1 MSKALLFTG
10 QGSQYVGMVKDLFDK
25 YPVARDL
32 VEKADKALG
41 FSISNICFDGP
52 AETLKETRYTQ
63 PALFL
68 HSAVAYNLV
77 KDNMEFSVVAG
88 HSVGEYAALYA
99 AEVISFEDAI
109 KLVALRGQL
118 MFTAGEDEPG
128 TMMAVMGA
136 DDEKVEAACAE
147 LTENGNGNVVVAA
160 NYNCPGQLVVSGSAE
175 YLRANAAAF
184 KAAGAKIVKEL
195 PVSGAFH
202 SPLMK
207 PAKEKLAEA
216 INNIDFKDAKVP
228 VYSNVYAKPISN
240 ASEIKEALIAQLTA
254 PVKWTQS
261 LQAMDADGITDFVEL
276 GPGNVLQGLVKRT
289 LAGKNIG
296 GIDKVE
302 DVEKYIAG

>member
-68 HSAVAYNLV
+68 HSAVAFNLV

-109 KLVALRGQL
+109 K
-118 MFTAGEDEPG
+118 T
-128 TMMAVMGA
+128 
-136 DDEKVEAACAE
+136 C
-147 LTENGNGNVVVAA
+147 
-160 NYNCPGQLVVSGSAE
+160 SS
-175 YLRANAAAF
+175 
-184 KAAGAKIVKEL
+184 
-195 PVSGAFH
+195 
-202 SPLMK
+202 
-207 PAKEKLAEA
+207 
-216 INNIDFKDAKVP
+216 
-228 VYSNVYAKPISN
+228 
-240 ASEIKEALIAQLTA
+240 
-254 PVKWTQS
+254 
-261 LQAMDADGITDFVEL
+261 
-276 GPGNVLQGLVKRT
+276 
-289 LAGKNIG
+289 
-296 GIDKVE
+296 
-302 DVEKYIAG
+302 